1 MESDAPKPLRLLD
14 RIGLLIIGSGA
25 ALFYFY
31 VDYSLRGAQPSS
43 LLTVAVILFI
53 SGCTQ
58 ILVHSVNTS
67 NRKLQEANQTLE
79 QKVRER
85 TAELRCSEMK
95 YRTIFE
101 NTGAATI
108 IVEEDHRISLAN
120 SRFLAMSGC
129 RPREILERK
138 TWLDFIDEASRR
150 RIEESG
156 LEGKATPDELFGR
169 QFGCQFLG
177 RDRSARDVL
186 VTLAPIPESRASVAT
201 FADVT
206 ELKEAERRIRF
217 HAFHD
222 SLTRLPN
229 RALFLEHL
237 AMAIKRAKRKPGYRF
252 AVLYLDIDR
261 FKLINDSLGHSA
273 GDELLVAFAERIRG
287 GLRETDVLARL
298 GGDEFVVLL
307 DDLDRPEVA
316 VEIAERLQALLRE
329 PFPLRGREVFAPAS
343 FGMLLDTA
351 SYDQP
356 DAVIRDADAAMYH
369 AKERG
374 RGRIQL
380 FDRSIHEKARRQLQ
394 QETDLRKAIDR
405 SQFCYHYQPIVR
417 LQTGA
422 IGGFEALVRWSHPE
436 RGLIPPGQFIAVAEE
451 TGLILP
457 LTKQIV
463 EEACRDACAW
473 RSLLEAGGLS
483 VSVNISSRHFLQPG
497 LLDEL
502 EETLAATGLPARLL
516 RLEITESALMED
528 SEEAVR
534 LAQRLRDHGIRLA
547 IDDFGTG
554 YSSLSYLQRLPLDIL
569 KIDRSFIARIHLEPA
584 DNRNIVEAIVSLAH
598 KLNLTVVAEGIETP
612 EQHRILR
619 EIGCDFGQG
628 YYYSPPVP
636 AREALTLLREGGFPE
651 EPRLRSLLPAA
662 AGAAA

>member
-1 MESDAPKPLRLLD
+1 MDTEAPKPLRLLD

-31 VDYSLRGAQPSS
+31 VDYSLGGGKPSS

-58 ILVHSVNTS
+58 ILVHSVNSS

-85 TAELRCSEMK
+85 TAELRSSEMK

-108 IVEEDHRISLAN
+108 IVEEDHRITLAN
-120 SRFLAMSGC
+120 SRFVAMSGY

-156 LEGKATPDELFGR
+156 PGGKATPDALFGR
-169 QFGCQFLG
+169 PFGCQFLG
-177 RDRSARDVL
+177 RDRGARDVL

-217 HAFHD
+217 QAFHD
-222 SLTRLPN
+222 NLTRLPN

-237 AMAIKRAKRKPGYRF
+237 WMAIKRAKRKPGYRF

-316 VEIAERLQALLRE
+316 VEIAERLQGLLRE

-343 FGMLLDTA
+343 FGMLLETG

-374 RGRIQL
+374 RGRIQV
-380 FDRSIHEKARRQLQ
+380 FDQSIHEKAHRQLQ

-405 SQFCYHYQPIVR
+405 SQFCNHYQPIVH
-417 LQTGA
+417 LQTGT
-422 IGGFEALVRWSHPE
+422 IGGFEALVRWTHPE

-463 EEACRDACAW
+463 EEACRDACEW
-473 RSLLEAGGLS
+473 RRRLKSEVS

-502 EETLAATGLPARLL
+502 QETLAATGLPSGCL
-516 RLEITESALMED
+516 RLEITESALVED

-569 KIDRSFIARIHLEPA
+569 KIDQSFISRIHLEPA

-598 KLNLTVVAEGIETP
+598 KLHLTVVAEGVETA
-612 EQHRILR
+612 EQHRVLL

-636 AREALTLLREGGFPE
+636 AQEALTLLRGPIFPE
-651 EPRLRSLLPAA
+651 EPGVWSPVSWEARAVA
-662 AGAAA
+662 